1 MRIGINPQKL
11 EKKIELT
18 TYHRIIVVVFIP
30 ELKGF
35 YEKSFEVFKLCINS
49 LISSVHN
56 KTAIT
61 IVNNGSCS
69 EVSSFLNEYLRLNK
83 IDTLIHHSINIGKI
97 DAMIGAA
104 RGVREKLI
112 TLSDSD
118 ILFKGEWQ
126 KNVEDVFTKFNNVGS
141 VSPIPVRQTEYYG
154 TSSTLKQILLK
165 KIKFNR
171 VAIPENFDD
180 YNKYLQSIN
189 WNLEVDPLVKWP
201 VISNNGFKAVLGSG
215 HQVLTIDRDILFTTV
230 PTFASLTLVGGSSE
244 YDYVDIPIDRANK
257 LRLSTYNNYAYH
269 MGNTPEKWMED
280 IVFENKNS
288 RSTSDLFLSDIEK
301 TRYFFNKTISYK
313 FYRFKSRLIKKM
325 FKKVC

>member
-288 RSTSDLFLSDIEK
+288 RSTSDLFLSDIKK